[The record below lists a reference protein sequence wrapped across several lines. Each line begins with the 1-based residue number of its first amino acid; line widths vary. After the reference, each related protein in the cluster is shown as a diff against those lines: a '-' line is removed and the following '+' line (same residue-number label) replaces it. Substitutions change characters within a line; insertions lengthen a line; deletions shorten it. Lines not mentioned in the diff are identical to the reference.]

1 MKISNETKVG
11 AVAVVSI
18 TLLILGFNFLKGKK
32 LFTNNKSLIANF
44 SNVQGLANSNPVTVN
59 GLQVGTVFN
68 ITPTKDMRQ
77 IVVTLTITKDIDI
90 PDNSIAIIKPSLL
103 GTTSLDIKLGDSHN
117 FLKNKGTILTET
129 NAGIFTDVLKKV
141 DPVLYQV
148 TNAVGSIDTF
158 LRKLNTIVDPQA
170 KSNIGATLEN
180 LNKITAS
187 LTLSAANLE
196 ILLNTQSGTLAKTLN
211 NLSSVTG
218 NLASNNDKISG
229 VLTNLDK
236 TATNLSQLNIQRTLD
251 SLDATIND
259 LKSLVNKVNTNDGT
273 LGRLLNDPSLY
284 KNLASTANKLNL
296 LIDDIRVNPKRYV
309 NISIL
314 GKKNTS
320 PPLTLPLPDTMN
332 SPYIIIE
339 KVKN

>member
-1 MKISNETKVG
+1 VKISNETKVG
-11 AVAVVSI
+11 AIAVVSV

-32 LFTNNKSLIANF
+32 LFSDSKTLVAKF
-44 SNVQGLANSNPVTVN
+44 GNVQGLANSNPIMVN
-59 GLQVGTVFN
+59 GLQVGTVYN
-68 ITPTKDMRQ
+68 ITPAKDMRQ
-77 IVVTLTITKDIDI
+77 ILVTLTITKDIDI

-103 GTTSLDIKLGDSHN
+103 GTTSLDIKLGDSHT
-117 FLKNKGTILTET
+117 FLKHKDTILTEA

-141 DPVLYQV
+141 DPVLYTV
-148 TNAVGSIDTF
+148 TNAVSSIDSF
-158 LRKLNTIVDPQA
+158 LKNLNHIVDPRA
-170 KSNIGATLEN
+170 KDNIAATLEN

-187 LTLSAANLE
+187 LTMSAASLG
-196 ILLNTQSGTLAKTLN
+196 ILLNTQTGTLAKTLN

-218 NLASNNDKISG
+218 NLASNNEKISG

-236 TATNLSQLNIQRTLD
+236 TATNLSQLDLKRTLD
-251 SLDATIND
+251 SLDATINN
-259 LKSLVNKVNTNDGT
+259 LKSLVGKFNTNDGT
-273 LGRLLNDPSLY
+273 VGLLLNDPSLY

-320 PPLTLPLPDTMN
+320 TPLSLPLPDTMN
-332 SPYIIIE
+332 SPYIIE
-339 KVKN
+339 KIKN